1 LLWLLTISTFPPR
14 EQRQAAAERQ
24 EACSADKGHGRLER
38 RTLTSTVVLSGYLD
52 WPKAAQVF
60 KLVRERTIHGEFSS
74 ETVYG
79 ITSLRRERADA
90 RRLLELVRDHWRVEN
105 SVFYVRDVTLGE
117 DHCRVRT
124 GSAPC
129 ILAALRNAA
138 IALLNL
144 AGFSNKAAALRRHA
158 ALPHEALTL
167 IKAKGE
173 N

>member
-1 LLWLLTISTFPPR
+1 MTISTFPPR
-14 EQRQAAAERQ
+14 ERRLAAAERQ
-24 EACSADKGHGRLER
+24 EASSADKAHGRLER
-38 RTLTSTVVLSGYLD
+38 RTLTSTVALSGYLD

-60 KLVRERTIHGEFSS
+60 RLVRERTIHGETSS

-79 ITSLRRERADA
+79 ITSLGRGRADA
-90 RRLLELVRDHWRVEN
+90 RRLLDLVRDHWRIEN

-124 GSAPC
+124 GSAPF
-129 ILAALRNAA
+129 ILATLRNAS

-144 AGFSNKAAALRRHA
+144 AGFGNKAAALRRHA
-158 ALPHEALTL
+158 AHPSEALAL
-167 IKAKGE
+167 IKAKPE